1 MRGRTGASPHA
12 ALHSDGAD
20 SGMRKIT
27 EAHAVR
33 SVRRQ
38 LEKAPAGPVPTGVL
52 PVLDLARSG
61 RRPNLVIDMLAT
73 PPTKTR
79 FSRRLRVLVVSPY
92 FPFPPVSG
100 ARMRT
105 YQLIRQLAERH
116 DVTLVSYAGE
126 GDGPGARELSGTV
139 SVRAIHRIEETGLA
153 RRLGQARS
161 LLSREP
167 FASWVLRSKEMQA
180 AIDDLCMSTDFDV
193 IHVEFSTM
201 CGFRFPDGIPMVLD
215 EHNIEYEVYRR
226 LYEGERS
233 LLRRAF
239 NGLEYLQVR
248 RFEERSWNQAQ
259 ACVVTSARE
268 EPTVRAAVPSLPT
281 AVVPNGVDLE
291 YFAPWTAETQP
302 HTVVFNGILNY
313 RPNLDAATDLVEHVW
328 PLVLGRCPSAR
339 LVIVGHAPEREA
351 RALRRPTVDVV
362 GTVPDVRPYLG
373 SAEVVAVPIRMGG
386 GTRLKVVEALS
397 MAKPMVSTSLGC
409 EGLAVRDREHL
420 LIADDIETF
429 ARQILELF
437 DDADLRRRLGFAGRA
452 LAEQS
457 YSWHLAGDRLEALY
471 RRVMGEG
478 SRRSVVDLEPVG
490 V

>member
-1 MRGRTGASPHA
+1 
-12 ALHSDGAD
+12 
-20 SGMRKIT
+20 
-27 EAHAVR
+27 
-33 SVRRQ
+33 
-38 LEKAPAGPVPTGVL
+38 
-52 PVLDLARSG
+52 
-61 RRPNLVIDMLAT
+61 MLAT
-73 PPTKTR
+73 PSTNTST
-79 FSRRLRVLVVSPY
+79 SRRLRVLVVSPY
-92 FPFPPVSG
+92 FPFPPRSG
-100 ARMRT
+100 AGMRI
-105 YQLIRQLAERH
+105 YQLTRQLAERH
-116 DVTLVSYAGE
+116 EVTFVSYAAE
-126 GDGPGARELSGTV
+126 GDDAGVRELSRTV
-139 SVRAIHRIEETGLA
+139 SVRAVYRTEQTVLA

-161 LLSREP
+161 LVSREP
-167 FASWVLRSKEMQA
+167 FASWVMRSEEMQA
-180 AIDDLCMSTDFDV
+180 AIDDLCTSIDFDV

-201 CGFRFPDGIPMVLD
+201 SGFRFPDGIPMVLD
-215 EHNIEYEVYRR
+215 EHNIEYELYRR

-239 NGLEYLQVR
+239 NGLEYLRVR
-248 RFEERSWNQAQ
+248 RLEERSWNQAQ

-268 EPTVRAAVPSLPT
+268 EPTVQAAVPSLPT

-302 HTVVFNGILNY
+302 HTVVFNGVLNY
-313 RPNLDAATDLVEHVW
+313 RPNVDAAIHLVEEIW

-339 LVIVGHAPEREA
+339 LVLVGRAPEREA

-362 GTVPDVRPYLG
+362 GSVPDIRPYLS

-397 MAKPMVSTSLGC
+397 MAKPMVSTSIGC

-420 LIADDIETF
+420 LIADDTETF

-437 DDADLRRRLGFAGRA
+437 DDAELQRRLGLAGRT

-457 YSWHLAGDRLEALY
+457 YSWHLAGERLEALY
-471 RRVMGEG
+471 RRVMGDG
-478 SRRSVVDLEPVG
+478 SHRSVVDLEPAG